1 MWTEKFKAMGS
12 QTLGDNSWG
21 NCEVY
26 ERVVVM
32 NVPNTKVTEGMT
44 EATSVTNWHFSRSFR
59 LIFLKLT
66 ILIFQDLILSSTHT
80 LFEPFH
86 LLILS
91 TIKQK
96 CVY

>member
-12 QTLGDNSWG
+12 QTLGDNGWG
-21 NCEVY
+21 DCEVY

-59 LIFLKLT
+59 LIFLKTDNPYLPRSY
-66 ILIFQDLILSSTHT
+66 LIKHTHT
-80 LFEPFH
+80 F
-86 LLILS
+86 
-91 TIKQK
+91 
-96 CVY
+96 